1 MDHPQAGGLAVT
13 VGLELFRELAM
24 RMCIATL
31 VLLVAAA
38 SASAQPV
45 QPLPVLSTEGRFLY
59 ANDDDWDW
67 ASPLGANE
75 PSRLTVYGKMPWSAL
90 DWMEDGLDQVRGVLL
105 GTPPLLGDYLTM
117 ADLNK
122 IRGAGP
128 KVSYKQVPH
137 NQKGLAAVLRDK
149 DAPNV
154 VIVMQDIGF
163 HKVPHIFPEDVA
175 AAYEFVARGGRL
187 LILDDWKYC
196 RGLVTPYLDDKKFV
210 LAKLP
215 ALTEA
220 DRKKVV
226 ELVKT
231 LDSNTFTAREQ
242 ATAELLKMGPAILP
256 VLVDLKPVSVE
267 QEMRLQK
274 LVKKLEPPPVKVD
287 DGDGWLQD
295 AAKRASEL
303 HKLCELKHIS
313 RNGNKAPGH
322 ALCLRLPVKKS

>member
-1 MDHPQAGGLAVT
+1 
-13 VGLELFRELAM
+13 M

-31 VLLVAAA
+31 ILILIA
-38 SASAQPV
+38 SNATAQPV

-105 GTPPLLGDYLTM
+105 GTPPQLGDYLTM

-128 KVSYKQVPH
+128 KVSYRQIPH
-137 NQKGLAAVLRDK
+137 NQKGLAEVLRGK

-163 HKVPHIFPEDVA
+163 LQVPHIFPEDVA

-196 RGLVTPYLDDKKFV
+196 RALVTPYLDDKKF
-210 LAKLP
+210 AISKLP

-220 DRKKVV
+220 DRKKVL
-226 ELVKT
+226 ELVES
-231 LDSNTFTAREQ
+231 LDSTTFTAREK
-242 ATAELLKMGPAILP
+242 ATADLLKLGPAILP
-256 VLVDLKPVSVE
+256 MLVDIKPVSVE

-274 LVKKLEPPPVKVD
+274 LIKKLEPPPVKVD

-295 AAKRASEL
+295 AAKRASEM
-303 HKLCELKHIS
+303 HKLCELKLIS
-313 RNGNKAPGH
+313 RNGNMSAGH
-322 ALCLRLPVKKS
+322 ALCLRVPVKKTK